1 MKAIDYTNKRFSRLL
16 VLERVN
22 NTKQGRA
29 VWKCLCDCG
38 NITYVRSGNLQS
50 GAVKSCGCLKHKAP
64 PNKSHGMSKSR
75 LYREW
80 ASIKARCI
88 YKSAKDD
95 TNYGARGI
103 SMCKEWADSFIAF
116 KEWAE
121 ENGYNDNLTI
131 ERINVNG
138 DYCPEN
144 CTWIPRVEQAK
155 NTRSCLR
162 ITYKGKTKILS
173 EWCKEL
179 GLDYKRT
186 NNRIK
191 KLGWTP
197 QKSFETPVDKNKR
210 NMAIRKIKEGD

>member
-38 NITYVRSGNLQS
+38 NITYVRSNNLQS
-50 GAVKSCGCLKHKAP
+50 GAVKSCGCLRHETP
-64 PNKSHGMSKSR
+64 LNKTHGMSKSR
-75 LYREW
+75 LYQEW
-80 ASIKARCI
+80 ASIKSRCL
-88 YKSAKDD
+88 YKSAKND
-95 TNYGARGI
+95 TNYGGRGI
-103 SMCKEWADSFIAF
+103 SMCKEWANSFIAF

-121 ENGYNDNLTI
+121 KNGYNDNLTI

-138 DYCPEN
+138 DYCPKN
-144 CTWIPRVEQAK
+144 CTWIPRAEQAK

-162 ITYKGKTKILS
+162 ITYNGKTKILS

-197 QKSFETPVDKNKR
+197 QKSFETPVNKNKR
-210 NMAIRKIKEGD
+210 NMASRKNQRR